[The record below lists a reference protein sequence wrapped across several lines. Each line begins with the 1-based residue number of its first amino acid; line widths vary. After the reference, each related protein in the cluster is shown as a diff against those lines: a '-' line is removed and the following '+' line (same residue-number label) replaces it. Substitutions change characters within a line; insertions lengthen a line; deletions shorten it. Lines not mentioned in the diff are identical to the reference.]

1 MGELL
6 NLTKKQLIFWDE
18 LILDDDYGI
27 VIALSSPWNELDD
40 YFKDI
45 PSDLTLNEIYVGNR
59 DCYRTVSKK
68 REEKNQ
74 CGKQDEL
81 DNKADIISP
90 KFIRNIDV

>member
-6 NLTKKQLIFWDE
+6 NLKKNSLFFWDE
-18 LILDDDYGI
+18 LIPDDDYGMAI
-27 VIALSSPWNELDD
+27 TLPFPWDELDD

-45 PSDLTLNEIYVGNR
+45 QSDLTLNEIYVGNR
-59 DCYRTVSKK
+59 DCYRTVYKK

-74 CGKQDEL
+74 RGKQDEL

>member
-18 LILDDDYGI
+18 LILDDYYGMAI
-27 VIALSSPWNELDD
+27 TLPFPWDELDD

-45 PSDLTLNEIYVGNR
+45 QSDLTLNEIYVGNR
-59 DCYRTVSKK
+59 DCYRTVYKK

-74 CGKQDEL
+74 SGKQDEL

>member
-6 NLTKKQLIFWDE
+6 NLKKNSLFFWDE
-18 LILDDDYGI
+18 LIPDDDYGI
-27 VIALSSPWNELDD
+27 AIALPSPWDELDD

-59 DCYRTVSKK
+59 DCYRTVYKK

-74 CGKQDEL
+74 SGKQDEL

>member
-6 NLTKKQLIFWDE
+6 NLTKKQLIFWGE
-18 LILDDDYGI
+18 LILNDNYGI
-27 VIALSSPWNELDD
+27 AIALPSPWDELDD

-68 REEKNQ
+68 REEKN
-74 CGKQDEL
+74 KVES
-81 DNKADIISP
+81 KT
-90 KFIRNIDV
+90 R

>member
-1 MGELL
+1 MAITLP
-6 NLTKKQLIFWDE
+6 FPWD
-18 LILDDDYGI
+18 
-27 VIALSSPWNELDD
+27 ELDD

-59 DCYRTVSKK
+59 DCYRTVYKK

-74 CGKQDEL
+74 SGKQDEL